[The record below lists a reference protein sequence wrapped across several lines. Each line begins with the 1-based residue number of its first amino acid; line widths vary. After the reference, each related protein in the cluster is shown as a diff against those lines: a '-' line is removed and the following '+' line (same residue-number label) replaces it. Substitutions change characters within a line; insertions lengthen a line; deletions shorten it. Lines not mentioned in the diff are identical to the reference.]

1 MNGNYL
7 AHFRASYMYLSLWQ
21 SLSPSPLRKSFRP
34 HHNCEMMGTLIM
46 GGIFQVLQSVRF
58 KVFRCDTSIEVEVQI
73 LVTNYN
79 VKNIRL
85 SKVTENIST
94 SFLA

>member
-1 MNGNYL
+1 
-7 AHFRASYMYLSLWQ
+7 
-21 SLSPSPLRKSFRP
+21 
-34 HHNCEMMGTLIM
+34 M

-58 KVFRCDTSIEVEVQI
+58 KVFRCDTSIEVEVEI